1 MLASGRPVQGRAGI
15 EELVEGVAKTGVSH
29 TAVPYRY
36 GCINDR
42 VVVSV
47 DVCVTQGGTRDPDF
61 HVYVVY
67 DLRGEKIERIR
78 EFLKPDQ
85 ALAAASGA

>member
-1 MLASGRPVQGRAGI
+1 
-15 EELVEGVAKTGVSH
+15 
-29 TAVPYRY
+29 
-36 GCINDR
+36 
-42 VVVSV
+42 VSV